1 MDLYPKFMNEIFV
14 EKRNSYILRGNNNL
28 YVPIPHSDAYGIDKI
43 RYTGFKLWNS
53 LPMGIKV
60 SNTLIEF
67 KRKVKRYQFKNCN
80 CRLCKKFITNLGLI

>member
-1 MDLYPKFMNEIFV
+1 MDLNPKFMNEIFV
-14 EKRNSYILRGNNNL
+14 EKKNSYILRGNNNL
-28 YVPIPHSDAYGIDKI
+28 SVPIPHSNAYGIDTI

-67 KRKVKRYQFKNCN
+67 KHKVKRHQFKNCN
-80 CRLCKKFITNLGLI
+80 CRLRKNLLLI